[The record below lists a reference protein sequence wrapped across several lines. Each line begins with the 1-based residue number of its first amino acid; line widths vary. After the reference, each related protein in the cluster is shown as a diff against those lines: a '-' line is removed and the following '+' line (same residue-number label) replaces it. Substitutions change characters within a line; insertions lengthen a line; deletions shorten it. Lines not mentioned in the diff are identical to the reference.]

1 MPLSHFQPE
10 HYERQLQAKH
20 EQFLQ
25 ALAPFG
31 IPDAAVYA
39 SQPRHYRMRAEFRIW
54 HEGDRCDYV
63 MYRRDNPSQP
73 VAIHEFPIASEHI
86 SGLMPGLLEAVNNN
100 PVLKKRLY
108 QVEFLS
114 STGGESLVTLVYH
127 RSLDDAWEA
136 EARALAQAL
145 NTHIIGRSRGK
156 KHVLSQDYI
165 TERIAVHDRTWT
177 WRQPEGAFTQPNAG
191 INQHMLQWASDRLA
205 PIGGDLL
212 ELYCGIGNFTLP
224 LSAVCDRVLATEFNK
239 TACRAAVHNIETNG
253 CDNIALAR
261 LSSEEITSA
270 LNGERPFRR
279 LRDIDLTSYQFQSL
293 LADPPRAGL
302 DPATRELARSFPN
315 ILYISCNPETLF
327 RDVAALAET
336 HQITQAALFDQF
348 PYTHHMECGLLLQGR
363 RS

>member
-136 EARALAQAL
+136 
-145 NTHIIGRSRGK
+145 
-156 KHVLSQDYI
+156 
-165 TERIAVHDRTWT
+165 
-177 WRQPEGAFTQPNAG
+177 AFTQPNAG

-224 LSAVCDRVLATEFNK
+224 LSAVCDRVLATEVNK